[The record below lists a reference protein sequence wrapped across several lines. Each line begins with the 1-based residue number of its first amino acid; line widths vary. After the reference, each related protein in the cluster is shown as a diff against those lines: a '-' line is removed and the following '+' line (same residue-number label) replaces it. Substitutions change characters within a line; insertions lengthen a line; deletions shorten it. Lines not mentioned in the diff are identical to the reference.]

1 MKPSVAY
8 IQRFLK
14 KPNGFKRTQDNL
26 EIRVGSGKT
35 KKLHIFFRWS
45 QGSVRQEDK
54 LGSVTQDTPRADI
67 DLILKKYLEL
77 INYYNKGITPDD
89 LRSADRKAE
98 IDETAFQTGR
108 ATVDELFQ
116 TYFEVMLNDDSPY
129 NRTYIGAYKN
139 HIKPHIGKRPA
150 EDVTRQELQAVVL
163 KVVQA
168 DKLTMAKQIASYLP
182 RVWRWG
188 YRHNPDKFPLIAE
201 VANELEHTPVEPRTR
216 VATDEEKRHILIIG
230 GGGYAREI
238 INIIQ
243 KNKSYTIIGY
253 SDPVDRGDLLGVSYL
268 GNDESIEKYRER
280 ARYAVLGIGQLQDPT
295 QKRAVLEKYR
305 GYEFEFPT
313 IISSSASVGADVEI
327 GVGTIVRDHSVI
339 SVSCVLGKFSTIS
352 LNTSVGCNT
361 KIGDYTNV
369 SLGTNIGI
377 NVTIGNQVLVG
388 VGSTVMNNIVV
399 SDSCLIGAGSLVLSD
414 CKKAGLYFGSPATL
428 RNDG

>member
-1 MKPSVAY
+1 MCANVCSMKPSVAY

-108 ATVDELFQ
+108 ATVAELFQ

-129 NRTYIGAYKN
+129 NRTYIGCYNN
-139 HIKPHIGKRPA
+139 HIKPHIGKRTA

-188 YRHNPDKFPLIAE
+188 YRHNPDKFPLNVE
-201 VANELEHTPVEPRTR
+201 VANELDYSPVEPRTR
-216 VATDEEKRHILIIG
+216 VATDEEKRHILTDGVPVIKACLFMGQRVNETYRMEFRDFVNDPRDNWYDLPPEKHKGKTGRRRAKRI
-230 GGGYAREI
+230 YLPNSVLQLIDEHQANAKRTSEQWI
-238 INIIQ
+238 WP
-243 KNKSYTIIGY
+243 GY
-253 SDPVDRGDLLGVSYL
+253 SGKHYSPAHIGRLWSYCEVNKVLRKGDKHLNMRDLRRTLFTFIEEHFTYEIAGVVA
-268 GNDESIEKYRER
+268 GHAKP
-280 ARYAVLGIGQLQDPT
+280 GIG
-295 QKRAVLEKYR
+295 KVY
-305 GYEFEFPT
+305 GMFEHQ
-313 IISSSASVGADVEI
+313 EE
-327 GVGTIVRDHSVI
+327 H
-339 SVSCVLGKFSTIS
+339 LLS
-352 LNTSVGCNT
+352 L
-361 KIGDYTNV
+361 
-369 SLGTNIGI
+369 
-377 NVTIGNQVLVG
+377 
-388 VGSTVMNNIVV
+388 
-399 SDSCLIGAGSLVLSD
+399 
-414 CKKAGLYFGSPATL
+414 
-428 RNDG
+428 